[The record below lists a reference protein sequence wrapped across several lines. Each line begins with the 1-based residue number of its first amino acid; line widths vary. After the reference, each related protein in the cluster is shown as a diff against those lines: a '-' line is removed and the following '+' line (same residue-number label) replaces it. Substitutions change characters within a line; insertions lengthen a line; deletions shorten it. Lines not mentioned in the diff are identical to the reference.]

1 MALFR
6 RHLLRSAGAATFTDF
21 ECFGDFEEFED
32 LEDLEELMLPDETLS
47 TMQVAADADSHGKPL
62 S

>member
-1 MALFR
+1 MPLFR
-6 RHLLRSAGAATFTDF
+6 RHPLRSAGAATFTDF
-21 ECFGDFEEFED
+21 ECFGDFEEF
-32 LEDLEELMLPDETLS
+32 EDLEELMLPDETLS